1 MHLLWELNIYT
12 VTYIVIKLRF
22 LNICVRIL
30 IGSSIRIQKEKLI
43 HALSSRRG
51 IRRCSWSTAL
61 RSLGHIFFH
70 AQCLLHGW
78 GILRV
83 TKHLFYKMP
92 KFYNATSFSLLC
104 LGFHAC
110 IFLISW
116 QWQLNCRFRQQCLK
130 IIMVIWGYLFLPSK
144 MWASMGL
151 SPWLCSLEPPMS
163 WRRAYAMVVL

>member
-1 MHLLWELNIYT
+1 MWCRWLKTVLMHLLWELNIYT

-70 AQCLLHGW
+70 AQCLLLLMDGAFCVWLNICFTRCPSFTMRRPSLYSVSVSTH
-78 GILRV
+78 
-83 TKHLFYKMP
+83 
-92 KFYNATSFSLLC
+92 ASFSSA
-104 LGFHAC
+104 GSDSSIAG
-110 IFLISW
+110 SDS
-116 QWQLNCRFRQQCLK
+116 NVLK
-130 IIMVIWGYLFLPSK
+130 
-144 MWASMGL
+144 
-151 SPWLCSLEPPMS
+151 
-163 WRRAYAMVVL
+163 

>member
-1 MHLLWELNIYT
+1 MHLLWKLNIYT
-12 VTYIVIKLRF
+12 VTYIIIKLLF
-22 LNICVRIL
+22 LYICVRIL

-70 AQCLLHGW
+70 AQCLLHGC
-78 GILRV
+78 GILRL
-83 TKHLFYKMP
+83 TKQLFYKRP
-92 KFYNATSFSLLC
+92 KFHNATSFSLLC

-116 QWQLNCRFRQQCLK
+116 QWQLNCRFRRQCLK
-130 IIMVIWGYLFLPSK
+130 ISMVIWSYLFLPSE
-144 MWASMGL
+144 MWPRWDFFLDFA
-151 SPWLCSLEPPMS
+151 PWNPPCLVDEHTP
-163 WRRAYAMVVL
+163 W